1 MARFLT
7 PQWVDELNA
16 ALEGATPP
24 DPPPD
29 AGLALTEGPV
39 TVVQE
44 VRGTPEGDVRLV
56 LRIDTGAIRL
66 ALDGEVGGGD
76 SGDPAPTVTIAL
88 SYEAASAMSQ
98 GQLSPAQALNEG
110 RIRVRGDLAAL
121 AAAQAVLHDVRT
133 RTGAGL
139 PATTY

>member
-1 MARFLT
+1 M
-7 PQWVDELNA
+7 NA

-44 VRGTPEGDVRLV
+44 VHGTPEGDVRLV

-66 ALDGEVGGGD
+66 ACSTARSAAAIRVH
-76 SGDPAPTVTIAL
+76 PAPTVTIAS
-88 SYEAASAMSQ
+88 SYEDASAMSQ